1 MRICPWVVAASVSLS
16 ATLVFANSLP
26 ITDDARGELL
36 LQIEQLRQETQS
48 LRGLMEELGNQL
60 RTMQADEKSRYL
72 DLDRRLGELI
82 QIQRD
87 ALTTQSGNSASTVVT
102 APQAENA
109 STATEA
115 PQLSAQ
121 EAYNLAFQMIR
132 ERQFE
137 ASLEAMASFILQ
149 YPDSELIHD
158 ARFWRGQVYDVLADD
173 TKAIQEYE
181 GLLAIKPDY
190 RRLSQVQIKLGKL
203 YLKTGRVEEGRQLLN
218 ALISADPESVEAG
231 LARRELEASR

>member
-1 MRICPWVVAASVSLS
+1 MRISHWVVAVSVSLS
-16 ATLVFANSLP
+16 ATVLSAADPLP

-36 LQIEQLRQETQS
+36 LQIEQLRQETQA
-48 LRGLMEELGNQL
+48 LRGLMEELSNQL
-60 RTMQADEKSRYL
+60 RTMQDDEKSRYL

-82 QIQRD
+82 RIQRD
-87 ALTTQSGNSASTVVT
+87 TVQSQVAPAPIPTDDSSPATTALDL
-102 APQAENA
+102 PQV
-109 STATEA
+109 
-115 PQLSAQ
+115 PAQ
-121 EAYNLAFQMIR
+121 EAYNIAFQMIR

-137 ASLEAMASFILQ
+137 ESLAAMADFILS

-173 TKAIQEYE
+173 ANAIKEYE

-203 YLKTGRVEEGRQLLN
+203 YLKTGQTAAGQQLLN
-218 ALISADPESVEAG
+218 ALISADPDSVEAG
-231 LARRELEASR
+231 LARRELEAIR

>member
-1 MRICPWVVAASVSLS
+1 MPKCLWIVAVSVSLS
-16 ATLVFANSLP
+16 ATLVSANSLP
-26 ITDDARGELL
+26 ITEDARGELL

-48 LRGLMEELGNQL
+48 LRGLLEELGNQL
-60 RTMQADEKSRYL
+60 RTMQSDEKSRYL

-87 ALTTQSGNSASTVVT
+87 AVSAQSGDPTGSRTL
-102 APQAENA
+102 PMQPDGI
-109 STATEA
+109 ATPNQP

-137 ASLEAMASFILQ
+137 ESLDAMAAFILQ
-149 YPDSELIHD
+149 YPESELIHD

-173 TKAIQEYE
+173 MKAIQEYE
-181 GLLAIKPDY
+181 GLLAVKPDY

-203 YLKTGRVEEGRQLLN
+203 YLKTGRIEEGQRLLN
-218 ALISADPESVEAG
+218 ALIAADPESVEAG
-231 LARRELEASR
+231 LARRELEAAR

>member
-1 MRICPWVVAASVSLS
+1 MRISHWVVAVSVSLS
-16 ATLVFANSLP
+16 ATVLSAADPLP

-36 LQIEQLRQETQS
+36 LQIEQLRQETQA
-48 LRGLMEELGNQL
+48 LRGLMEELSNQL
-60 RTMQADEKSRYL
+60 RTMQDDEKSRYL

-82 QIQRD
+82 RIQRD
-87 ALTTQSGNSASTVVT
+87 TVQSQVAPAPTPTDDSSPATTALDL
-102 APQAENA
+102 PQV
-109 STATEA
+109 
-115 PQLSAQ
+115 PAQ
-121 EAYNLAFQMIR
+121 EAYNIAFQMIR

-137 ASLEAMASFILQ
+137 ESLAAMADFILN

-173 TKAIQEYE
+173 ANAIKEYE

-203 YLKTGRVEEGRQLLN
+203 YLKTGQTAAGQQLLN
-218 ALISADPESVEAG
+218 ALISADPDSVEAG
-231 LARRELEASR
+231 LARRELEAIR

>member
-1 MRICPWVVAASVSLS
+1 MRISHWVVAVSVSLS
-16 ATLVFANSLP
+16 ATVLSAADPLP

-36 LQIEQLRQETQS
+36 LQIEQLRQETQA
-48 LRGLMEELGNQL
+48 LRGLMEELSNQL
-60 RTMQADEKSRYL
+60 RTMQDDEKSRYL

-82 QIQRD
+82 RIQRD
-87 ALTTQSGNSASTVVT
+87 TVQSQVAPAPIPTDDSSPATTALDL
-102 APQAENA
+102 PQV
-109 STATEA
+109 
-115 PQLSAQ
+115 PAQ
-121 EAYNLAFQMIR
+121 EAYNIAFQMIR

-137 ASLEAMASFILQ
+137 ESLAAMADFILN

-173 TKAIQEYE
+173 ANAIKEYE

-203 YLKTGRVEEGRQLLN
+203 YLKTGQTAAGQQLLN
-218 ALISADPESVEAG
+218 ALISADPDSVEAG
-231 LARRELEASR
+231 LARRELEAIR